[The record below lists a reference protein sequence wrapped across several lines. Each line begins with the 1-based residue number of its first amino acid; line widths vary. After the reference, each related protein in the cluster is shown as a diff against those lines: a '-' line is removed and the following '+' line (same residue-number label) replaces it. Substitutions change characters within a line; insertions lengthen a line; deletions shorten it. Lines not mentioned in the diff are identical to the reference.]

1 MVSTSRSSDQYQ
13 VDSSFQANTTRSTI
27 MATDLVEA
35 SPRSTMCAPLPEP
48 GLLVLMLMHMHMLL
62 DLTLIMA
69 HTILDS
75 LRGKQVR
82 LLLQKI

>member
-1 MVSTSRSSDQYQ
+1 
-13 VDSSFQANTTRSTI
+13 

-48 GLLVLMLMHMHMLL
+48 ELLVLMLGHMHMHMLL
-62 DLTLIMA
+62 DLTLIMD

-82 LLLQKI
+82 

>member
-1 MVSTSRSSDQYQ
+1 
-13 VDSSFQANTTRSTI
+13 

-35 SPRSTMCAPLPEP
+35 NPRSTMCAPLPEP
-48 GLLVLMLMHMHMLL
+48 ELLVLMLAHMHMHTLL
-62 DLTLIMA
+62 DLTLIMD

>member
-1 MVSTSRSSDQYQ
+1 MILTNMILTPC
-13 VDSSFQANTTRSTI
+13 QANTTRSTT
-27 MATDLVEA
+27 MATDLAAA
-35 SPRSTMCAPLPEP
+35 SPPSTMCAPLPESELP
-48 GLLVLMLMHMHMLL
+48 VLMLALMNMHMLL
-62 DLTLIMA
+62 DLTLIMD

>member
-1 MVSTSRSSDQYQ
+1 
-13 VDSSFQANTTRSTI
+13 

-35 SPRSTMCAPLPEP
+35 NPRSTMCAPLPEP
-48 GLLVLMLMHMHMLL
+48 ELLVLMLMHMHMHMLL